1 MLLVYVS
8 SLSVYKMG
16 NCCIYHV
23 YVCICDI
30 FPVTRYRCS
39 VYRRRLQNCPC
50 DRHMINYETCA
61 SFAFSP
67 SFWIFAGIFSP
78 ILIKNDDESIYDQ
91 SHGLCCFY
99 LGCCYE
105 RKFIAAFII
114 ATPECFW
121 FFFFLNMKFLHIL
134 KDTHHENWYSYMP
147 RWKWNSLVFLFLD
160 WIYDNTEPIV
170 GVLSQYVIY
179 MLIHEIWVKSG
190 IWGQRWWWW
199 GLIFWLTLPIL
210 VDRSRRVKFRI
221 YRNTG
226 SSLI

>member
-1 MLLVYVS
+1 MRSPHDKLRDVR
-8 SLSVYKMG
+8 
-16 NCCIYHV
+16 I
-23 YVCICDI
+23 IC
-30 FPVTRYRCS
+30 
-39 VYRRRLQNCPC
+39 L
-50 DRHMINYETCA
+50 
-61 SFAFSP
+61 FAFVLNICRHFFPHFNKEWWRVDIRSITWSLLLLFGVLLWKEVHRCIHYSYP
-67 SFWIFAGIFSP
+67 RVL
-78 ILIKNDDESIYDQ
+78 LI
-91 SHGLCCFY
+91 
-99 LGCCYE
+99 
-105 RKFIAAFII
+105 
-114 ATPECFW
+114 
-121 FFFFLNMKFLHIL
+121 FFFLNMKFLHIL

-221 YRNTG
+221 YRNTR